1 MQRIS
6 LVNITHNLLKN
17 KLLPG
22 DIAIDAT
29 LGNGYDSLFLVEQ
42 VSPSG
47 LVFGFDIQETAI
59 ESSRN
64 KIQQTCHPE
73 CLMFIHG
80 SHADMAVKIP
90 LKYHGNIS
98 AIMFNLGYLPGG
110 DKSVITNT
118 NSTLIAL
125 KKARQLLA
133 IDGIIT
139 VMAYPGH
146 SGGDLEAKQIKD
158 WCNQLDKIQFK
169 VDIIFS
175 SVDNKT
181 APILFVIQKLTNP
194 NL

>member
-17 KLLPG
+17 KIFPG

-29 LGNGYDSLFLVEQ
+29 VGNGYDSLFLVEQ

-59 ESSRN
+59 ESSKN
-64 KIQQTCHPE
+64 KIQQCRHPE
-73 CLMFIHG
+73 CLILIPR
-80 SHADMAVKIP
+80 SHAEMTANIP
-90 LKYHGNIS
+90 LKYHGNIN

-118 NSTLIAL
+118 DSTLIAL
-125 KKARQLLA
+125 NNARQILA

-146 SGGDLEAKQIKD
+146 SGGDFEAEQVKN
-158 WCNQLDKIQFK
+158 WCNQLEKVQFK
-169 VDIIFS
+169 VDIIPS
-175 SVDNKT
+175 SADSKT